1 MDVDIVDVD
10 DVVDVVDIIDIVD
23 DFEVVDFVD
32 SINIVIEPAF
42 DDKVDELATQCHKC
56 AYILITYFVICLFIA
71 ALVWIVIFIRSAS
84 PL

>member
-1 MDVDIVDVD
+1 MNPNEPQVDESKRDAV
-10 DVVDVVDIIDIVD
+10 
-23 DFEVVDFVD
+23 EVVHFVE
-32 SINIVIEPAF
+32 SINIVIEPAI
-42 DDKVDELATQCHKC
+42 DDKFDELATQSHKC